1 MCCCTFRK
9 YLSNHRKAFQGGG
22 AEPEIPNDSAS
33 FGTGTRQDAAS
44 REGDN
49 VLESNLQPSSTSPQK
64 LGSSAATVTKTG
76 FDFTAHMRSMIEDA
90 ISRLP
95 ELQHIDLSRVAI
107 TFSQARKRVAH
118 GLFATLTPMR
128 FENGAR
134 TGLRNGRRWRAQEIL
149 GPDKQEMLYI
159 LSFYLPRFMDVDFQE
174 KLVTIFHELWH
185 ISPEFNGDLRRH
197 PGRCY
202 AHTHS
207 QREYDARM
215 AVLASKWLRCQP
227 PEYRYQFLK
236 YRFQELQNHYGRIYG
251 LHVTQPKLIPID

>member
-1 MCCCTFRK
+1 M
-9 YLSNHRKAFQGGG
+9 
-22 AEPEIPNDSAS
+22 
-33 FGTGTRQDAAS
+33 
-44 REGDN
+44 
-49 VLESNLQPSSTSPQK
+49 LESNPQPPSTSAQR
-64 LGSSAATVTKTG
+64 LETSAPTARKTG

-90 ISRLP
+90 VSRLP
-95 ELQHIDLSRVAI
+95 ELHHIDLTRVAI
-107 TFSQARKRVAH
+107 TFSQARKRVTH
-118 GLFATLTPMR
+118 GLFATLTPMG

-134 TGLRNGRRWRAQEIL
+134 TGLRNGRRWRVQEIL

-207 QREYDARM
+207 QQEYDARM
-215 AVLASKWLRCQP
+215 AVLASKLLRCNP
-227 PEYRYQFLK
+227 PECRYQFLK
-236 YRFQELQNHYGRIYG
+236 YRFQELQSRYGRIYG
-251 LHVTQPKLIPID
+251 LHVTHPKLIPVD